1 MDNFVST
8 IAVLALTG
16 VIVLLFVK
24 ALRTQQNTSKG
35 KTAKD
40 PGGTILVNAKLYV
53 ETISDTGSLIGVPYP
68 VTSIGPDGVTIGRA
82 GGGADIELEMS
93 DVWKTVSRIH
103 LRLMKDKIGLYLFDV
118 GSSNGTFDENSEPLP
133 KILDENDKPLL
144 NENGEPLS
152 WLPIEKDE
160 QVLCLG
166 RQWIR
171 IRKGNKG
178 VKFRGSEPG
187 DITASSKKY
196 QRPKHDTKLQRP
208 PFRGGDYYT

>member
-8 IAVLALTG
+8 IAVLALAG
-16 VIVLLFVK
+16 VIVLLFMK
-24 ALRTQQNTSKG
+24 TLRTPQNTSKG

-40 PGGTILVNAKLYV
+40 TGGTILVNAKLYV
-53 ETISDTGSLIGVPYP
+53 ETISDTGSLIGAPHP

-82 GGGADIELEMS
+82 GGDADIQLKKS
-93 DVWKTVSRIH
+93 DVWDTVSRTH
-103 LRLMKDKIGLYLFDV
+103 LRLMEDKDGFYLLDE
-118 GSSNGTFDENSEPLP
+118 GSSNGTF
-133 KILDENDKPLL
+133 

-152 WLPIEKDE
+152 WLPIESDE

-187 DITASSKKY
+187 DVNAPSKKY
-196 QRPKHDTKLQRP
+196 QRPKRDTKLQRP
-208 PFRGGDYYT
+208 PFRGGDYT